1 MSSPNSDQ
9 PDLLS
14 RSPHPTGIKSIEDL
28 NLELQQQQERL
39 LQLKRQQEEIERRKR
54 ELEELNKRRDELASG
69 QKFLRER
76 LTRAITILERA
87 EYEARKEIEQL
98 QLTRETFTEHLTQI
112 ENINP
117 ANWAPDSIEE
127 ELTKALSKVD
137 HAQSV
142 YNQSRAKIDALSG
155 RDIDDG
161 SLTDQDGTPA
171 DTQAGDDVP
180 FAELVRRG
188 FGLSLP
194 LILMLGA
201 LGAIILLKF

>member
-1 MSSPNSDQ
+1 MTPSDSDQ

-14 RSPHPTGIKSIEDL
+14 RGPVSAAKSIEDL
-28 NLELQQQQERL
+28 NLELQEQQERL
-39 LQLKRQQEEIERRKR
+39 LHLKRQQEEVERRKR
-54 ELEELNKRRDELASG
+54 ELEELNKRRAELAAG
-69 QKFLRER
+69 QKVLRER
-76 LTRAITILERA
+76 LTRAITVLERA
-87 EYEARKEIEQL
+87 EYESRKEIEQL
-98 QLTRETFTEHLTQI
+98 QITRETFSEHLGQI
-112 ENINP
+112 ESINP
-117 ANWAPDSIEE
+117 SNWPPESIDE

-137 HAQSV
+137 HAQSI

-161 SLTDQDGTPA
+161 SLTDEDGAPVE
-171 DTQAGDDVP
+171 TQAGDDVP

-201 LGAIILLKF
+201 LGALLLIKF